1 MKKLLI
7 LLSFAA
13 ILVSCHHG
21 HKYHEGKEGKENKE
35 EKGGKEIV
43 IPTAVNDAFA
53 KQFAKGTNVEWS
65 LEKADVYE
73 AEFTLD
79 KVEISALFDVKGTL
93 LETETPITENDL
105 PKTVKDSL
113 AKGFAG
119 YTLKEIEKVDAKG
132 VVSYEMEVKKASLVS
147 FDGKGKLVKNEVKKD
162 EEKKGEKEK
171 DGEKKEKKK
180 EDKED

>member
-7 LLSFAA
+7 LLSLTA
-13 ILVSCHHG
+13 ILCSCHHG

-53 KQFAKGTNVEWS
+53 KQFAKGTDVEWS

-73 AEFTLD
+73 AEFMLD
-79 KVEISALFDVKGTL
+79 KTEMSALFDAKGTL
-93 LETETPITENDL
+93 LETETPVLENDL

-113 AKGFAG
+113 AKIFAG
-119 YTLKEIEKVDAKG
+119 YTLKEIEKVDTKG
-132 VVSYEMEVKKASLVS
+132 VISYEMEVKKASVVS
-147 FDGKGKLVKNEVKKD
+147 FDTKGKLVKNEVKKD
-162 EEKKGEKEK
+162 EYNKGEK
-171 DGEKKEKKK
+171 DGDKKENKK
-180 EDKED
+180 EEKED

>member
-7 LLSFAA
+7 LLSLAA
-13 ILVSCHHG
+13 ILCSCHHG

-43 IPTAVNDAFA
+43 IPTVVNDAFA
-53 KQFAKGTNVEWS
+53 KQFTKGTDVEWS

-79 KVEISALFDVKGTL
+79 KVEMSALFDVKGTL
-93 LETETPITENDL
+93 LETETPVTENDL

-132 VVSYEMEVKKASLVS
+132 VVSYEMEVKKASILS
-147 FDGKGKLVKNEVKKD
+147 FDIKGKLVKNEVKK
-162 EEKKGEKEK
+162 EGEKKGEK
-171 DGEKKEKKK
+171 DGEKKENKK
-180 EDKED
+180 EEKED

>member
-1 MKKLLI
+1 MKKLMI
-7 LLSFAA
+7 LLSLAA
-13 ILVSCHHG
+13 ILCSCHHG
-21 HKYHEGKEGKENKE
+21 HKNHEGKEGKEGKENKE

-53 KQFAKGTNVEWS
+53 KLFAKGTDIEWS

-79 KVEISALFDVKGTL
+79 KVEMSALFDVKGTL

-132 VVSYEMEVKKASLVS
+132 IVSYDMEVKKASLLS
-147 FDGKGKLVKNEVKKD
+147 FDAKGKLVKSEI
-162 EEKKGEKEK
+162 KKGEK
-171 DGEKKEKKK
+171 DGEKKENKK
-180 EDKED
+180 EEKED

>member
-7 LLSFAA
+7 LLSLTA

-21 HKYHEGKEGKENKE
+21 HKFRKEKEYKD

-79 KVEISALFDVKGTL
+79 KVEMSALFDVKGTL

-147 FDGKGKLVKNEVKKD
+147 FDAKGKLVKNEVKKD
-162 EEKKGEKEK
+162 EEKKSEK
-171 DGEKKEKKK
+171 DGEKKENKK
-180 EDKED
+180 EEKED

>member
-7 LLSFAA
+7 LLSLTA
-13 ILVSCHHG
+13 ILCSCHHG
-21 HKYHEGKEGKENKE
+21 HKNHEGKEGKENKE

-43 IPTAVNDAFA
+43 VPTAVNNAFA
-53 KQFAKGTNVEWS
+53 KLFAKGTDVEWS

-79 KVEISALFDVKGTL
+79 KTDMSALFDAKGTL
-93 LETETPITENDL
+93 LETETPVTENDL

-119 YTLKEIEKVDAKG
+119 YTLSEIEKTDAKG
-132 VVSYEMEVKKASLVS
+132 VASYEMEVKKTSTLS
-147 FDGKGKLVKNEVKKD
+147 FDTKGKLIKNEVKKD
-162 EEKKGEKEK
+162 EKNKGKK
-171 DGEKKEKKK
+171 DGEKKENK
-180 EDKED
+180 EEKD

>member
-7 LLSFAA
+7 LLSLAA

-21 HKYHEGKEGKENKE
+21 HKNHEGKEGKENKE

-65 LEKADVYE
+65 LEKTDVYE

-79 KVEISALFDVKGTL
+79 KVEMSALFNVKGTL
-93 LETETPITENDL
+93 LETETPVTETDL

-113 AKGFAG
+113 AKAFAG
-119 YTLKEIEKVDAKG
+119 CTLKEIEKVEAKG
-132 VVSYEMEVKKASLVS
+132 VISYEMEVKKASIVS
-147 FDGKGKLVKNEVKKD
+147 FDAKGKLVKSEAKKD
-162 EEKKGEKEK
+162 EEKKGEK
-171 DGEKKEKKK
+171 DGEKKENKK
-180 EDKED
+180 EEKED